1 MHFWKALFQ
10 VGMAL
15 HGRGCCEGLLACSK
29 HRLIGENHD
38 LGSFRPSC
46 EKWEIKKNHFGGL
59 FFLSPFVFGLPKQ
72 YVT

>member
-1 MHFWKALFQ
+1 
-10 VGMAL
+10 MAL

-46 EKWEIKKNHFGGL
+46 EKWEIKKKHFGGL